1 MKRFEYAIIG
11 AGSAGLSARREIAKT
26 TDNYVVIDD
35 GILGT
40 TCARVGCMPSKV
52 LIQVAEDFYRQHK
65 FNEQGIHFKE
75 ISIDTK
81 EVMEH
86 VRKLRDRFVRG
97 VMGGMK
103 SWRTET
109 NFIAKRA
116 TFIDEHTLDLGDQKI
131 HAEKIIIGTGST
143 PIIPEQ
149 YKEFKEYLV
158 TTDEFFEL
166 EDLPKRIAVIGLGV
180 IGIELGQA
188 LSKLGVETTLV
199 ARRRIIAGVSDPVI
213 REYVCSKMEK
223 EYKITFDG
231 VSEIEKVNDGIKLK
245 SNGKSFVVD
254 KILMTAGR
262 APQLKTLG
270 LENLI
275 LNLNKSGIPLHSKE
289 TFALDDYS
297 NIYLPGDVN
306 GDKPLLHEASD
317 EGKVAGINAISSNRN
332 PYKMRTPLEI
342 SFSDPNIAK
351 VGMSYQ
357 NLKDRNI
364 EFETGEVTFEGQG
377 RSIIKLKEIGLLHI
391 YGEKKTGKIL
401 GAEMFGPDAEHIAHL
416 LSWVIEMELTV
427 NKVLSF
433 PFYHPVIEEGLRTA
447 LRDLREKCDEKKP
460 ILEIFEKES
469 CE

>member
-1 MKRFEYAIIG
+1 MKKFEYAIIG

-52 LIQVAEDFYRQHK
+52 LIQVAEDFYRKYK

-75 ISIDTK
+75 ITVDTK
-81 EVMEH
+81 EVMSH

-103 SWRTET
+103 SWQTES
-109 NFIAKRA
+109 NFISKRA
-116 TFIDEHTLDLGDQKI
+116 TFIDENTLDLGDEKI
-131 HAEKIIIGTGST
+131 YADKIIIGTGST
-143 PIIPEQ
+143 PIIPAQ
-149 YKEFKEYLV
+149 YEDFKESLI
-158 TTDEFFEL
+158 TTDLFFEL

-223 EYKITFDG
+223 EYNITFDG
-231 VSEIEKVNDGIKLK
+231 ISNIEKIENGIKLT
-245 SNGKSFVVD
+245 SNGKSFIVD

-270 LENLI
+270 LENLK
-275 LNLNKSGIPLHSKE
+275 LNYTKGGIPLHSKE

-317 EGKVAGINAISSNRN
+317 EGKVAGINAISSNKN

-342 SFSDPNIAK
+342 SFSDPNVAK
-351 VGMSYQ
+351 TGMSYADLE
-357 NLKDRNI
+357 NSNTS
-364 EFETGEVTFEGQG
+364 FVTGTVTFEGQG

-391 YGEKKTGKIL
+391 YGDKETGRIL

-447 LRDLREKCDEKKP
+447 LRDLRDKCNEDIPK
-460 ILEIFEKES
+460 LEIFEKR
-469 CE
+469 